1 LHIKKTYYLCSIIT
15 NKTNNKMNNTNLTL
29 SQFLDDE
36 MMSQMDVYENDI
48 LDSDEWTIEGFSKL
62 AGL

>member
-1 LHIKKTYYLCSIIT
+1 
-15 NKTNNKMNNTNLTL
+15 MNNTNFTL
-29 SQFLDDE
+29 SQILDDE

>member
-1 LHIKKTYYLCSIIT
+1 
-15 NKTNNKMNNTNLTL
+15 MNNTNLTL

-48 LDSDEWTIEGFSKL
+48 LEGDEWTIEEFSTL
-62 AGL
+62 AGFIKR

>member
-1 LHIKKTYYLCSIIT
+1 
-15 NKTNNKMNNTNLTL
+15 MNNTNLTL

-48 LDSDEWTIEGFSKL
+48 LDSDEWTIEDFSKL
-62 AGL
+62 AGF